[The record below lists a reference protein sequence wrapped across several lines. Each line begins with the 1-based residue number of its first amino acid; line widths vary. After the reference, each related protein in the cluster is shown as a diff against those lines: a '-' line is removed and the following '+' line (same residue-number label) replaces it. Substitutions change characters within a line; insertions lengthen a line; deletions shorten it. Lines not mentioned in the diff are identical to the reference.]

1 MIGDYEYLYMI
12 RQHNNDAMEIVFDK
26 FKNLLWRR
34 AHDFMAQQHPQ
45 GVTVEDMFQEAAVGF
60 VEAIYAYREDMNVGF
75 AYFINICVESSIRTA
90 LRKCRSRSY
99 TQLDNRLS
107 LDMVISEDGALFLS
121 DVIEDKNIRND
132 PYFMMQYF
140 EGQVIQS
147 QTLATISDTERYIYT
162 LKEDGFTYHE
172 IAILTRKSTKFI
184 DNTLQKIRHL
194 MVRNSYE

>member
-12 RQHNNDAMEIVFDK
+12 RQHNNDAMEIVFGK

-132 PYFMMQYF
+132 PHFMMQYF

-147 QTLATISDTERYIYT
+147 QTLATISDTEQYIYT

-172 IAILTRKSTKFI
+172 ISILTRKSTKFI